1 MGKNEIVTGLDIGT
15 TKICAL
21 IGEID
26 EAGEITI
33 LGCGISPSSGMKR
46 GVVVDIEATAKAIEM
61 AVALASK
68 QANVEVEAVYVGVTG
83 EHIASLNSHVT
94 IPITRPDRE
103 ITPEDVH
110 RVNAQSREIVLPPD
124 RRIVHAI
131 PRKYTVDGQDGI
143 VKPVG
148 MSGTRLAVETHIVH
162 GAVTFLQ
169 NIEKCVTFAGLE
181 VIELVLEPIASGE
194 AVLLPTEMTSGVCLV
209 DIGGGTSD
217 LAVFTEG
224 EIYYTA
230 VVPVGG
236 AHVTNDVSEGLK
248 VGYQEAERLK
258 TESGSAVIERVME
271 DEVITLQQMGRD
283 EERKLRR
290 RALVQIIE
298 PRMQEIFEMI
308 LEELD
313 RAECLNKIPF
323 GIVISGGGSQLRDC
337 IEVAHSV
344 LGLPVRIGKPH
355 GVKGLTEI
363 LEHPRYATAVGLL
376 KYAAKQKAV
385 EQLTEQIRKPRKVGG
400 LQGLWA
406 KILEML
412 GI

>member
-1 MGKNEIVTGLDIGT
+1 MASSTSPCSRRQIKQRQKHAQRNSTHEYTEHDQDHGFDNTGQRFHHHF
-15 TKICAL
+15 
-21 IGEID
+21 
-26 EAGEITI
+26 I
-33 LGCGISPSSGMKR
+33 LFVHEVGHVEKKR
-46 GVVVDIEATAKAIEM
+46 SNLSTSF
-61 AVALASK
+61 AVSK
-68 QANVEVEAVYVGVTG
+68 
-83 EHIASLNSHVT
+83 
-94 IPITRPDRE
+94 
-103 ITPEDVH
+103 
-110 RVNAQSREIVLPPD
+110 
-124 RRIVHAI
+124 
-131 PRKYTVDGQDGI
+131 
-143 VKPVG
+143 
-148 MSGTRLAVETHIVH
+148 
-162 GAVTFLQ
+162 
-169 NIEKCVTFAGLE
+169 
-181 VIELVLEPIASGE
+181 
-194 AVLLPTEMTSGVCLV
+194 CLV

-258 TESGSAVIERVME
+258 TESGSAVVERVTE

-298 PRMQEIFEMI
+298 PRMQEMFEMI

-313 RAECLNKIPF
+313 RAECLDKIPF

-337 IEVAHSV
+337 TEVAHSV

-355 GVKGLTEI
+355 GVKGLTET